1 MQDSIYEKIRLP
13 YRVATPPIGGPLATI
28 DAKMV
33 DVLTR
38 EQRSALMARIRGKNT
53 QPELLVRKLAH
64 SLGYRFRLHQ
74 RKLPGSPDIVFARL
88 KKVILVHGCFW
99 HRHNCGYAYVPKTRR
114 KFWAQKFANN
124 ISRDRRDRIALRRAG
139 WDVLVI
145 WECQTK
151 SSDLLRRRVSGFL
164 QEARP
169 E

>member
-1 MQDSIYEKIRLP
+1 
-13 YRVATPPIGGPLATI
+13 
-28 DAKMV
+28 MV

-53 QPELLVRKLAH
+53 RPELLVRKLAH

-99 HRHNCGYAYVPKTRR
+99 HRHNCGYAYMPKSRR
-114 KFWAQKFANN
+114 KFWAQKFASN

-145 WECQTK
+145 WECETK
-151 SSDLLRRRVSGFL
+151 SNDLLRRRVSGFL
-164 QEARP
+164 QQPRP